1 MIPSDKFPLGPSCP
15 HRSAI
20 VRLAPPSDGSLHSG
34 WNLAS
39 LEVMD
44 KSSGIKGT
52 YSYNAWLPIEG
63 GSATVNETNSIQA
76 LKAFTIRATTSDQ
89 RDGDFDGK
97 VFVQL
102 NGYNGTTNEIPLTLD
117 GRNTASFKRGQTSEF
132 SVKAQDVGY
141 IYAINVR
148 MEPSAADPEW
158 CLDTIEV
165 VVYDDSGSSSE
176 THSFSYG
183 KRLNTDNPSAY
194 IYRTNPLVDYQVKVF
209 TMDQVDAG
217 FDGELSIRIEG
228 MNGVTETFVLI
239 PDDASATYSPPFTGS
254 DYLEVKAKAADVGTM
269 TKLYVSAAATGK
281 QTKWFAD
288 KIEITGP
295 SSSSTFLYR
304 DWVTAGADEV
314 TMKKDMPQLDWKVVV
329 VTGTDDS
336 ASFDGSVYLTMNG
349 TNGQSDEVKLDQ
361 SLLAPSSDSSAGI
374 FSKGVS
380 STFLI
385 KSGDVGLI
393 SYATIRIEKKDVE
406 GASTTWS
413 LDRVEIINAS
423 NNATVILP
431 FKSSLNMDYNSVA
444 NISPQS
450 TYVFKALI
458 YTSDVADA
466 DFNGSVFIT
475 PKNWWTTVR
484 DPSEYNSS
492 E

>member
-1 MIPSDKFPLGPSCP
+1 
-15 HRSAI
+15 
-20 VRLAPPSDGSLHSG
+20 
-34 WNLAS
+34 
-39 LEVMD
+39 
-44 KSSGIKGT
+44 
-52 YSYNAWLPIEG
+52 
-63 GSATVNETNSIQA
+63 
-76 LKAFTIRATTSDQ
+76 
-89 RDGDFDGK
+89 
-97 VFVQL
+97 
-102 NGYNGTTNEIPLTLD
+102 
-117 GRNTASFKRGQTSEF
+117 
-132 SVKAQDVGY
+132 
-141 IYAINVR
+141 
-148 MEPSAADPEW
+148 
-158 CLDTIEV
+158 
-165 VVYDDSGSSSE
+165 
-176 THSFSYG
+176 
-183 KRLNTDNPSAY
+183 
-194 IYRTNPLVDYQVKVF
+194 
-209 TMDQVDAG
+209 
-217 FDGELSIRIEG
+217 
-228 MNGVTETFVLI
+228 
-239 PDDASATYSPPFTGS
+239 
-254 DYLEVKAKAADVGTM
+254 
-269 TKLYVSAAATGK
+269 
-281 QTKWFAD
+281 
-288 KIEITGP
+288 
-295 SSSSTFLYR
+295 
-304 DWVTAGADEV
+304 
-314 TMKKDMPQLDWKVVV
+314 MKKDMPQLDWKVVV